1 MPSYPK
7 PCPSCG
13 VVTAESDFA
22 VDRSKASGRRSY
34 RKACDRR
41 RGRAYYDAHKDELY
55 AQRAAA
61 REAAWQADLEAQV
74 EEQRKR
80 VAVTKKL
87 HAAQVRRRKEFL
99 RSVGVPDLSLE
110 EVTERARR
118 DAVLACRQEVDTYK

>member
-22 VDRSKASGRRSY
+22 VDRS
-34 RKACDRR
+34 KACDRR